1 MISTV
6 ANIDDIYSKY
16 FQLKMWKLPLPPQS
30 PSNSLLALKDTLET
44 LEKYCI
50 KILNYLLVAA

>member
-1 MISTV
+1 MIST
-6 ANIDDIYSKY
+6 NIDIYSKY
-16 FQLKMWKLPLPPQS
+16 FQLKMWKLPLP

-50 KILNYLLVAA
+50 KMLNYLVAA